1 VEKVV
6 IENIADYFIEQL
18 ADLELPS
25 DMVEDYLEKLFE
37 DEKKRNPKVKDED
50 LDEFKKSMKDQS
62 IKIIKWVLVKNR
74 IIENEKIKVTEKD
87 VSNEVDKIL
96 SKY

>member
-1 VEKVV
+1 
-6 IENIADYFIEQL
+6 
-18 ADLELPS
+18 
-25 DMVEDYLEKLFE
+25 MVEDYLEKLFE

-87 VSNEVDKIL
+87 VSNEVDKIFI
-96 SKY
+96 KY